1 MEEIKETV
9 EIGLSK
15 EELDL
20 LYKTEALL
28 FTMRDKIY
36 KINALK
42 VKTDKATI
50 DKCLKYFVQIRERYD
65 TKKAEEL

>member
-20 LYKTEALL
+20 FYKTEALL

-42 VKTDKATI
+42 VKTDKTTI